1 MPTAIEQVLRE
12 ASGPMRARD
21 IHAEVEEL
29 LSRSVPVSSGK
40 NWLAKQ
46 AQGEQSRLVRLDRGR
61 YRLVV
66 S

>member
-1 MPTAIEQVLRE
+1 
-12 ASGPMRARD
+12 MRARD
-21 IHAEVEEL
+21 IHVEVEEL
-29 LSRSVPVSSGK
+29 LGILVPVSSVK

-46 AQGEQSRLVRLDRGR
+46 AQGEQPRIVRLDRGR